1 MLLIIKSII
10 IFITSYLLI
19 FGITCIVTRA
29 YKFYQN
35 IYTRYKEQNKGIIK
49 RPKKQKEIK
58 KTWNEALG
66 VWEID

>member
-1 MLLIIKSII
+1 MLLISKGLF

-35 IYTRYKEQNKGIIK
+35 IYTRRKEQNKGIVK
-49 RPKKQKEIK
+49 RPKKQKKVK
-58 KTWNEALG
+58 KTWNETLG